1 MKSTERSAFTLVELL
16 VVIGIISLL
25 MGLLLPA
32 LLTGRAKADEVA
44 CAAKMTSH
52 AKSIITYATTK
63 KRFPGFADTITVES
77 GLGAKQKVD
86 IGWAPQVFNYMD
98 MEERY
103 RSMTERCSV
112 PLSDN
117 DPNGPRRWIE
127 FLEILVCNSDRP
139 DFETSTCQASEAGS
153 VVEFAIKYPLSYAVN
168 GGRRDDTG
176 ASQPDR
182 RAWAV
187 FFDRRR
193 PHDGVDYTG
202 NGPKY
207 DNVTLED
214 LKDGK
219 GNTIILA
226 ENADLINWT
235 SVTRLPTATEFHQ
248 AVVYSPQY
256 NPSSTDLL
264 ANVAAAE
271 TDQFTTAAG
280 TVPSGFNK
288 GYIAP
293 DGCGNYANNE
303 HLLFGGLV
311 AANLQ
316 GNLGYSRARPSSFH
330 SQGFNV
336 AYADGSVNFFT
347 IDDSNPV
354 DSYKRYVKEMT
365 PAKGD

>member
-1 MKSTERSAFTLVELL
+1 MKSAERSGFTLVELL

-32 LLTGRAKADEVA
+32 LLTGRAKGEQVS

-77 GLGAKQKVD
+77 GLGAKQKIDV
-86 IGWAPQVFNYMD
+86 GWVPQVFNFMD
-98 MEERY
+98 MEERH
-103 RSMTERCSV
+103 RSMTERCSI

-117 DPNGPRRWIE
+117 DADGPRRWIE
-127 FLEILVCNSDRP
+127 FLDILVCDSDRP
-139 DFETSTCQASEAGS
+139 DFETSTCPASENGT
-153 VVEFAIKYPLSYAVN
+153 VVEFAIRYPLSYAVN

-176 ASQPDR
+176 ASNPDR

-193 PHDGVDYTG
+193 PHDGADYTG
-202 NGPKY
+202 NGPNY

-214 LKDGK
+214 IKDGK
-219 GNTIILA
+219 GSTIILA

-235 SVTRLPTATEFHQ
+235 SVTPLPQAVEFHQ

-256 NPSSTDLL
+256 DPSSPDLF

-271 TDQFTTAAG
+271 ANQFTEAAG

-288 GYIAP
+288 GYLAP
-293 DGCGNYANNE
+293 DGCGDYGKNE
-303 HLLFGGLV
+303 HLLFGGLM
-311 AANLQ
+311 AGNLH

-336 AYADGSVNFFT
+336 AYADGHVEFFT
-347 IDDSNPV
+347 TDDSNPTNA
-354 DSYKRYVKEMT
+354 YMRYAKQMT